1 MEVKES
7 LGQRIA
13 YLRKQRSLTQEDVA
27 VRLGVSAQAVSKWE
41 NDMTCPDISLLPD
54 LADLLEVTVDVLL
67 RGEQKPETYMLSEM
81 QRKPL
86 SEMLLKITLDS
97 DDGDKLR
104 VNLPM
109 ALLKSLLESGVG
121 MDSFIK
127 VSADGSSTGKID
139 PGAIDWEGVLRL
151 AEKGVVGKLVEFDAE
166 GTQVSVW
173 VE

>member
-1 MEVKES
+1 MEVQES

-139 PGAIDWEGVLRL
+139 PSAIDWEGVLRL

>member
-1 MEVKES
+1 MEIKES

-54 LADLLEVTVDVLL
+54 LSDLLEVTVDVLL
-67 RGEQKPETYMLSEM
+67 RGEHKPETYMLSEM

-104 VNLPM
+104 ANFPM
-109 ALLKSLLESGVG
+109 LLLKSLLESGVG

-127 VSADGSSTGKID
+127 VSADGSGTAKFNPS
-139 PGAIDWEGVLRL
+139 AIDWEGVLRL
-151 AEKGVVGKLVEFDAE
+151 AEKGVVGKLVELDAE
-166 GTQVSVW
+166 GTQLSVW